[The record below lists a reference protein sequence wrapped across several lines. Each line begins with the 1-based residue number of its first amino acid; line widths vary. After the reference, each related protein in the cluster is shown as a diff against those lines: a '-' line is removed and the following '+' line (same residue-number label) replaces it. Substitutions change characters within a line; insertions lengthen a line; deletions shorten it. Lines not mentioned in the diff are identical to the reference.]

1 MKLMNISKK
10 YLVGGAAVALSVPAF
25 ADAAPTGNIDV
36 TSVTTVIAQGAA
48 AIAAIGIAILAIY
61 ALAKSFK
68 LVQKAF

>member
-10 YLVGGAAVALSVPAF
+10 YLVGGAVVALSVPAF
-25 ADAAPTGNIDV
+25 ADAAPTSIDV